1 MKPLDEPT
9 GSKLAVTK
17 TSSTSVDLHW
27 RGESDVYTV
36 TIVDLKTSAVVR
48 SFVTSD
54 TNATIGELTSGQ
66 EYRIS
71 VDGSSYVIVED
82 IVM

>member
-17 TSSTSVDLHW
+17 TSPSSVELHW
-27 RGESDVYTV
+27 RGESDAYTV

-54 TNATIGELTSGQ
+54 TNATIGELTERAWRPEPAPSR
-66 EYRIS
+66 ERWPNP
-71 VDGSSYVIVED
+71 
-82 IVM
+82 